1 MDFDISAS
9 SNCATQSSTAPF
21 CQQFMEIKQ
30 LRTKAIYLWTHT
42 NCRLADEV
50 IRYRVNLYEKTQQS
64 WIFPQLYIGI
74 LQHCTCR
81 RLYRSP
87 GLLCS
92 YHAGFFLKIVENVC
106 TEHWITWKPV
116 CNQEIKYPCKPK
128 AGRGSMKAGWET
140 WAWNDSWNVEM
151 LMRVLGVIYWGNFTG
166 AWHPQL
172 DS

>member
-9 SNCATQSSTAPF
+9 SNRATQSSTAPF

-128 AGRGSMKAGWET
+128 AGRGSMKAAWET
-140 WAWNDSWNVEM
+140 WAWNDSWM
-151 LMRVLGVIYWGNFTG
+151 LRCWWEFLVLFIEGISQGLGT
-166 AWHPQL
+166 P
-172 DS
+172 S